1 MHGGVPQLASSA
13 YARPPDAST
22 SLTGPGVV
30 ICLQV
35 RPPSCVAHSCGS
47 KAQPSDAVAN
57 RTFVIAGL
65 APVNAAGTVPT
76 LVHVL
81 PASREVAS
89 VAHEPETQPCP
100 HAAPVHTCAP
110 STNPWVAETNVTEAG
125 RNPASDAGAAVGVDT
140 TVEVG
145 DGPADEGDPPAADD
159 TAAEVAGVT
168 AGAGDEFA
176 ADETG
181 AVPVGVV

>member
-1 MHGGVPQLASSA
+1 
-13 YARPPDAST
+13 
-22 SLTGPGVV
+22 
-30 ICLQV
+30 
-35 RPPSCVAHSCGS
+35 
-47 KAQPSDAVAN
+47 VAN

-81 PASREVAS
+81 PVSSDVAT

-100 HAAPVHTCAP
+100 HAAPVQVSVP

-125 RNPASDAGAAVGVDT
+125 RNPASDAGDAVGVDP

-159 TAAEVAGVT
+159 AAADVTGVT
-168 AGAGDEFA
+168 DAAGEDCA

-181 AVPVGVV
+181 GVPVEVV